1 MNQKTPQKQKRN
13 PTPKQRK
20 AAQAVV
26 ENLLS
31 DQPLHTGKV
40 LENVGYGSIVQDPK
54 RITESEGFKTALAET
69 GLRQALEA
77 KGINPARIA
86 DKIDVLLNA
95 VDRNGFDDYTAI
107 DKGLK
112 HATAIYGITEDKP
125 QENKTTY
132 NFLFSNEAQAQVA
145 IINENIKRMLTNNPN
160 VE

>member
-1 MNQKTPQKQKRN
+1 MNQIQQKKQKRN

-31 DQPLHTGKV
+31 KTPLPTGQV
-40 LENVGYGSIVQDPK
+40 LEKVGYGTIVQDPQ

-69 GLRQALEA
+69 GLKEALEA
-77 KGINPARIA
+77 KGINPNKIA
-86 DKIDVLLNA
+86 DKINVLLNA
-95 VDRNGFDDYTAI
+95 VNKEGHDDYTAI

-112 HATAIYGITEDKP
+112 HATAIYGITEDK
-125 QENKTTY
+125 QSENKTTY

-145 IINENIKRMLTNNPN
+145 IINENIKRLLTNNPDA
-160 VE
+160 